1 VPPAKIARFQ
11 RDCKGRKRQFNR
23 SALSD
28 ELYKLA
34 TYSLKPSINLLGSNA
49 GGGEGLVGKGGV
61 DAHVKTEHEEGREG
75 VGDCVFQGQ

>member
-1 VPPAKIARFQ
+1 LHASSETARVE
-11 RDCKGRKRQFNR
+11 
-23 SALSD
+23 SVSLIEVLSD
-28 ELYKLA
+28 ELQKLA

-75 VGDCVFQGQ
+75 VGDCEFQGQ